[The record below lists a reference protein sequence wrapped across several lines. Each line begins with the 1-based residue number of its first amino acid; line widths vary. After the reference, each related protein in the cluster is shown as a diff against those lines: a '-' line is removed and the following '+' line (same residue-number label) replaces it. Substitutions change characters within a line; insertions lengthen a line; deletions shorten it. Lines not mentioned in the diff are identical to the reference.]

1 MHFLLQMEAVA
12 ASSRI
17 GGLRE
22 ALAALEADL
31 QDKEKLGT
39 HTYMSIVMYSL
50 SAAVQWSGMRLR

>member
-1 MHFLLQMEAVA
+1 MEAVA